1 MIGFSKSNGISER
14 QLLAP
19 STLLRY
25 GLTKGIEIRFVNQ
38 VESIKNK
45 TTSEK
50 VNGTSDLE
58 IGAKVQ
64 ILQKEKKR

>member
-19 STLLRY
+19 SALLRY